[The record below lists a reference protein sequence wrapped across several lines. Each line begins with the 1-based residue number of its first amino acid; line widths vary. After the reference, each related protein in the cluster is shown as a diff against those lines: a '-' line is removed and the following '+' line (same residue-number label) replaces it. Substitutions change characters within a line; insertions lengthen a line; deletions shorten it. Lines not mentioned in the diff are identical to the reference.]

1 MSTPIN
7 RGRSTNSLEGMLPPP
22 DVEGV
27 AVPGGVDDTFVSQ
40 DHMPFSG
47 KKISVNEFHQQNRL
61 SVDQTQRNVRNLQS
75 QLEQLVR
82 KTDDLTELINAP
94 VVEEEE
100 AQIKLQEGANI
111 TITQRGNTF
120 IISSSAS
127 ASAAATGDTYEG
139 HFNITY
145 DADEDEIDVAAGVVV
160 NGTTVSVIAASSGI
174 DVSGDT
180 YLSIE
185 IWFSFDGPLSEG
197 SWKTAYLN
205 DSSYPTQDDKDEGGD
220 DFPCLRVLI
229 AEKVSGSWVQQQFG
243 EIHNTRLT

>member
-7 RGRSTNSLEGMLPPP
+7 RRRSTNGLEGMLPPP

-27 AVPGGVDDTFVSQ
+27 AMPGGVDDTFVSQ

-75 QLEQLVR
+75 QLEQLVQ
-82 KTDDLTELINAP
+82 KTDDLKELINAP
-94 VVEEEE
+94 EIEEEG
-100 AQIKLQEGANI
+100 AQIKLKEGANI

-120 IISSSAS
+120 IIS
-127 ASAAATGDTYEG
+127 AAASEAVDPGDTYDG
-139 HFNITY
+139 QFKITY
-145 DADEDEIDVAAGVVV
+145 DAGEDEIDVAAGVVI
-160 NGTTVSVIAASSGI
+160 NGTTVSVIAASTGI

-185 IWFSFDGPLSEG
+185 IWFSYDGPLSEG
-197 SWKTAYLN
+197 SWKTAYLV
-205 DSSYPTQDDKDEGGD
+205 DSLYPTQADKDEGGD
-220 DFPCLRVLI
+220 DYPCLRVLI

-243 EIHNTRLT
+243 EIPNTRLT

>member
-1 MSTPIN
+1 MTKPIK
-7 RGRSTNSLEGMLPPP
+7 RTRATNGLEGMLPPP
-22 DVEGV
+22 DVEGS
-27 AVPGGVDDTFVSQ
+27 AQLDGGMDPAFL
-40 DHMPFSG
+40 
-47 KKISVNEFHQQNRL
+47 QQNRL

-75 QLEQLVR
+75 QLEQLVQ
-82 KTDDLTELINAP
+82 KTDDLKELINAP
-94 VVEEEE
+94 EIEEEG
-100 AQIKLQEGANI
+100 AQIKLKEGANI

-120 IISSSAS
+120 IISSTAESS
-127 ASAAATGDTYEG
+127 SGGDTYEG

-145 DADEDEIDVAAGVVV
+145 DADEDEIDVATGVVI
-160 NGTTVSVIAASSGI
+160 NGTTVSAIAASNGI

-205 DSSYPTQDDKDEGGD
+205 DSSYPTQADKDEGGD